1 VLNSQDAIRER
12 GLIGQIEISAN
23 INEQQNLEIHVKD
36 SGVGIEQSNLTK
48 VFDPFYSSKSV
59 NKGNGIGLANVY
71 STIYKHNGQ
80 IRVLGHGSLG
90 GAHFTLV
97 FKCQILKNLPKKI
110 PLTLKSQ
117 LNMKGKRVLI
127 LDDEISIAEFVSL
140 YLENEGVKT
149 EHTNNKTGLIKI
161 LVTEQ
166 PFDIFITDM
175 ILPDISGREAVE
187 LVKAKFPNIRVFSIS
202 GYIAEENKKWHY
214 PILRKPFNSKELA
227 SFLIEN
233 N

>member
-48 VFDPFYSSKSV
+48 VFDPFYSSKSD

-97 FKCQILKNLPKKI
+97 FKCHILKISPKKI

-187 LVKAKFPNIRVFSIS
+187 LVKAKFPNIRIFSIS
-202 GYIAEENKKWHY
+202 GYIAEEDKNG
-214 PILRKPFNSKELA
+214 ITPFSENR
-227 SFLIEN
+227 LIQKN
-233 N
+233 WQAF